1 MTPPAHDETANVV
14 RLFLTAP
21 VLLLLLCAVLAAVAL
36 LASGSGRLERLTALA
51 ARAADRLARPHALLT
66 LWGLAAVVL
75 LAALISALSPVKAL
89 AAVNLILLVGALMLL
104 ALGLGASALTI
115 GRAVSDA
122 LRPDSS
128 SDDTLAAL
136 RLGFAVLLL
145 ASAVPFLGWVLA
157 LLALGSGVGA
167 ILEGL
172 ARRES

>member
-66 LWGLAAVVL
+66 LWGLAAIVL
-75 LAALISALSPVKAL
+75 LAVLMSALSPVKAL
-89 AAVNLILLVGALMLL
+89 AAVNLILFVGALTLL
-104 ALGLGASALTI
+104 AVGLGASALTI
-115 GRAVSDA
+115 GRAVSAA
-122 LRPDSS
+122 LRPDLPA
-128 SDDTLAAL
+128 DALVAL
-136 RLGFAVLLL
+136 RLGVSTLLL
-145 ASAVPFLGWVLA
+145 ASAVPFLGWALA

-172 ARRES
+172 ARRDR